1 MERFSNKQEDSTFIV
16 HIKSDDTVYD
26 PIGLISPDLI
36 LGKVF
41 VHQFWRLKLEWD
53 EPLSNNLITPLRA
66 TTILRLELCGAL
78 LLAELIS
85 EIKTEL
91 SLLNITTPADIY
103 F

>member
-1 MERFSNKQEDSTFIV
+1 MSIHGFCGASQIALGACVFIRSTLPNRLFEF
-16 HIKSDDTVYD
+16 HL
-26 PIGLISPDLI
+26 LIS
-36 LGKVF
+36 KS
-41 VHQFWRLKLEWD
+41 R
-53 EPLSNNLITPLRA
+53 ITPLRA